1 MKNSKQS
8 LLSYELELYKNLYES
23 ENDCRHKH
31 SDKAFKSITIIA
43 SFAGA
48 VLWLIFKFLKI
59 YQNECCYLRCTN
71 FILIITC
78 SVLMLTCVVIF
89 FKVLYG
95 YNEKCP
101 DTNMVEQLIMSYK
114 SQTEDEDAI
123 VTAINESMLMSY
135 KDAAANNRVENEKHI
150 RLFGLFYKIIFIEMF
165 LLIATFL
172 VEILV

>member
-1 MKNSKQS
+1 
-8 LLSYELELYKNLYES
+8 
-23 ENDCRHKH
+23 
-31 SDKAFKSITIIA
+31 
-43 SFAGA
+43 
-48 VLWLIFKFLKI
+48 
-59 YQNECCYLRCTN
+59 
-71 FILIITC
+71 
-78 SVLMLTCVVIF
+78 
-89 FKVLYG
+89 
-95 YNEKCP
+95 
-101 DTNMVEQLIMSYK
+101 MVEQLIMSYK

>member
-1 MKNSKQS
+1 
-8 LLSYELELYKNLYES
+8 
-23 ENDCRHKH
+23 
-31 SDKAFKSITIIA
+31 
-43 SFAGA
+43 
-48 VLWLIFKFLKI
+48 
-59 YQNECCYLRCTN
+59 
-71 FILIITC
+71 
-78 SVLMLTCVVIF
+78 MLTCVVIF

-95 YNEKCP
+95 YNEKRP
-101 DTNMVEQLIMSYK
+101 DPNMVEQLIMSYK

>member
-23 ENDCRHKH
+23 ENDCRHEQ
-31 SDKAFKSITIIA
+31 SDKAFKPITIIE

-59 YQNECCYLRCTN
+59 YQNECCYLRCNN
-71 FILIITC
+71 FILIVTC
-78 SVLMLTCVVIF
+78 SVLMLTCVIIF

-95 YNEKCP
+95 YNEKRP
-101 DTNMVEQLIMSYK
+101 DPNEVERLITGYK
-114 SQTEDEDAI
+114 FQTEDEDAI

-135 KDAAANNRVENEKHI
+135 KDASANNRVENKKHI
-150 RLFGLFYKIIFIEMF
+150 RLF
-165 LLIATFL
+165 LLKCYY
-172 VEILV
+172 